1 MIRFSYRA
9 ITADGTPR
17 NGSLEASGKAQAV
30 QSLQKSGLV
39 ILSLSAAGEQS
50 AVSTASRSLTGRI
63 SAAQLVDFAIE
74 TSALLDAKVPLE
86 QVLKTQADL
95 CTHVRF
101 KEILT
106 SVWQDV
112 NGGASFADALSR
124 HPKIFERFFV
134 NMVRGGEASGALELI
149 MRRVASLLE
158 RRMQLRNKIIGALI
172 YPLLLIVMGVVVVSA
187 MMFLVVPKIVSMLEG
202 SSRLLPASTRAVI
215 AMSNFAISFWWLFPL
230 VCAAL
235 FAVYKTK
242 TRTEEGQAA
251 FGRVILK
258 IPLLGNLIA
267 QAETSRFCR
276 MMGSLLDGQ
285 VPILSALSITGG
297 TLGNAALR
305 QLMKEVYTRVQGGQQ
320 MGPLL
325 QQRPEFPELAS
336 RMITMGEES
345 GELQNMLNKVA
356 DRYEEKVTSTTERLV
371 GVIEPVFIII
381 LGVVVGFIVVSM
393 MQGIMFMSTSAG

>member
-1 MIRFSYRA
+1 MNKFFYRA
-9 ITADGTPR
+9 VTADGTPR
-17 NGSLEASGKAQAV
+17 NGSLEAPGKAQAV
-30 QSLQKSGLV
+30 QSLQQSGLV
-39 ILSLSAAGEQS
+39 ILSLTASGEQGAS
-50 AVSTASRSLTGRI
+50 GAASRSLTGRI
-63 SAAQLVDFAIE
+63 GAAQLVDFAIE

-95 CTHVRF
+95 CTHKRF
-101 KEILT
+101 KEILM

-112 NGGASFADALSR
+112 NGGASFADALAR

-158 RRMQLRNKIIGALI
+158 RRLQLRSKVTGALI
-172 YPLLLIVMGVVVVSA
+172 YPSLLVVMGVIVVSV
-187 MMFLVVPKIVSMLEG
+187 MMLFVVPKMTALFG
-202 SSRLLPASTRAVI
+202 DTGQLLPASTRAVI
-215 AMSNFAISFWWLFPL
+215 AMSQFTRSSWWLFPL
-230 VCAAL
+230 VCAVL
-235 FAVYKTK
+235 VVVYKKK

-251 FGRVILK
+251 FGRAILK
-258 IPLLGNLIA
+258 IPVLGELIA

-276 MMGSLLDGQ
+276 MMSSLLDGQ

-297 TLGNAALR
+297 TLNNAALR
-305 QLMKEVYTRVQGGQQ
+305 QLMKEVYSRVQGGQP

-325 QQRPEFPELAS
+325 QASPEFPELAS

-345 GELQNMLNKVA
+345 GELQAMLNKVA

-371 GVIEPVFIII
+371 GVIEPIFII
-381 LGVVVGFIVVSM
+381 LMGVVVGFIVVSM
-393 MQGIMFMSTSAG
+393 MQGIMAMSTSAG

>member
-50 AVSTASRSLTGRI
+50 AVSSASRSLTGRI

-134 NMVRGGEASGALELI
+134 NMVRGDEASGALELI

-158 RRMQLRNKIIGALI
+158 RRMQLRNKIVGALI

-187 MMFLVVPKIVSMLEG
+187 MMFLVVPKIVAMLEG

-251 FGRVILK
+251 FGRVILR

>member
-1 MIRFSYRA
+1 MNKFFYRA
-9 ITADGTPR
+9 VTADGTPR
-17 NGSLEASGKAQAV
+17 NGSLEAPGKAQAV

-50 AVSTASRSLTGRI
+50 TAGAVSRSLTGRI
-63 SAAQLVDFAIE
+63 SAQHLVDFAIE

-95 CTHVRF
+95 CTHSRF
-101 KEILT
+101 KELLMT
-106 SVWQDV
+106 VWQDV

-124 HPKIFERFFV
+124 HPKVFERFFV

-149 MRRVASLLE
+149 MRRIAALLE
-158 RRMQLRNKIIGALI
+158 RRMKLRSKVVGALI
-172 YPLLLIVMGVVVVSA
+172 YPSLLVIMGVMVISV
-187 MMFLVVPKIVSMLEG
+187 MMIFVVPKMTALFGDSG
-202 SSRLLPASTRAVI
+202 RLLPASTRAVI
-215 AMSNFAISFWWLFPL
+215 AMSNFTRSSWWLFPL
-230 VCAAL
+230 ACAGL
-235 FAVYKTK
+235 FSVYRMK

-251 FGRVILK
+251 FGRAILK

-276 MMGSLLDGQ
+276 MMSSLLDGQ

-305 QLMKEVYTRVQGGQQ
+305 QLMKEVYSRVQGGQP

-325 QQRPEFPELAS
+325 QSRPEFPELAS

-345 GELQNMLNKVA
+345 GELQTMLNKVA
-356 DRYEEKVTSTTERLV
+356 DRYEEKVASTTERLV
-371 GVIEPVFIII
+371 GVIEPIFIILMGI
-381 LGVVVGFIVVSM
+381 IVGFIVISM
-393 MQGIMFMSTSAG
+393 MQGIMAMSTSAG